1 MASLIENLITE
12 LNEEYAVY
20 EKLLRVSMEKTSSIV
35 SNDLDRLRETTD
47 KEQLL
52 VDTITNLGN
61 TREDIMANIA
71 SVLNKRRGEI
81 KISDIVAFLDGQPQF
96 QEPLQV
102 INEKLAKI
110 ARRLRDIN
118 THNQNLIKESLSM
131 IEYNI
136 NLLQNLNRAPETA
149 EYTKDMFKGAGRY
162 SGVSDIPVTGG
173 FDTRN

>member
-35 SNDLDRLRETTD
+35 SNDLDRLKETTD

-61 TREDIMANIA
+61 TRENIMANIA
-71 SVLNKRRGEI
+71 SVLNKKRGEI

-162 SGVSDIPVTGG
+162 SGASDMPVTGG